1 MTTTAKVIADSRS
14 PFTGDRIT
22 TLQLRYPR
30 FIHAEELTHRVLGT
44 QPEIVIP
51 DGVMYE
57 KDFSRNASSSRA
69 VPVERLI
76 QDVLDDPAI
85 PAHWGKNQP
94 GMQAREEH
102 DAVIWFENDGTLYA
116 RDAWLLGRDQAVDL
130 ARRFAT
136 AGYHKQVVNRLL
148 EPFAHINVVVTATD
162 WDNFFLLRDHE
173 DADPNIQLL
182 ARVMREAMA
191 ASVPAIVDR
200 DFGWHLPYIDP
211 QVDMPAIRD
220 ATGVTDTDG
229 LYEYAAKVSAA
240 RCARTSYLTHDG
252 RRSTVDE
259 DLPLYSRLV
268 GTAIKHASP
277 LEHQAKPQSGR
288 WANFQG
294 WRSFRNIMEDHW
306 S

>member
-1 MTTTAKVIADSRS
+1 MTTTAKVIADSLS
-14 PFTGDRIT
+14 PFTGDRLT

-44 QPEIVIP
+44 QPQLVLP
-51 DGVMYE
+51 DGLMY
-57 KDFSRNASSSRA
+57 DRDLSRNASSSRA

-85 PAHWGKNQP
+85 PVHWGKNQP

-102 DAVIWFENDGTLYA
+102 DAVILFENDGTLYA
-116 RDAWLLGRDQAVDL
+116 RDAWLLARDQAVDI
-130 ARRFAT
+130 ARRFAA

-182 ARVMREAMA
+182 ARAMREAMA
-191 ASVPAIVDR
+191 ASEPVTVDR
-200 DFGWHLPYIDP
+200 DFGWHLPYVGHD
-211 QVDMPAIRD
+211 DMADIS
-220 ATGVTDTDG
+220 AVTSVIDTDG
-229 LYEYAAKVSAA
+229 LYEYAAKISAA
-240 RCARTSYLTHDG
+240 RCARVSYMTHDG
-252 RRSTVDE
+252 RRSTIDE
-259 DLPLYSRLV
+259 DLTLFNRLV
-268 GTAIKHASP
+268 GAQIKHASP
-277 LEHQAKPQSGR
+277 LEHQARPQAGR

-294 WRSFRNIMEDHW
+294 WRSFRNIMEDDW
-306 S
+306 A